1 MGISA
6 RDGSYLLDWVNMPWP
21 RVDHCGEME
30 SAPRLGLGTINIVSF
45 VEGLIF
51 Y

>member
-1 MGISA
+1 MGVSA

-21 RVDHCGEME
+21 RVDHGGKME
-30 SAPRLGLGTINIVSF
+30 SAPRLGLGTINVASF

>member
-1 MGISA
+1 MGIST
-6 RDGSYLLDWVNMPWP
+6 RDGSCLLDWVNTPWP
-21 RVDHCGEME
+21 RVDHGGEME